1 MNGKTKFLTQSAV
14 IAALYVVLTYA
25 SNMLGL
31 ASGAVQ
37 LRFSEA
43 LTVLPA
49 FTPAAVL
56 GLFVG
61 CLAANLLC
69 GNMLFDVIF
78 GSAATLL
85 GAVGTYYL
93 GKNKYIAPLFPIISN
108 TAIIPFVLKYIYSF
122 EGSLLY
128 FVITVGAGEIL
139 SCGVLGIIL
148 WNGIEKT
155 NLFKR

>member
-14 IAALYVVLTYA
+14 IAALYVVLTYV
-25 SNMLGL
+25 SNMFGL
-31 ASGAVQ
+31 ANGAIQ

-43 LTVLPA
+43 LTLLPA
-49 FTPAAVL
+49 FTSAAVP
-56 GLFVG
+56 GLFIG

-85 GAVGTYYL
+85 GAVGTYYF

-108 TAIIPFVLKYIYSF
+108 TVIIPFVLKYIYSF

-128 FVITVGAGEIL
+128 FVITVGIGEIL

>member
-1 MNGKTKFLTQSAV
+1 MNRKTKFLTQSAV

-31 ASGAVQ
+31 ASGAIQ

-49 FTPAAVL
+49 FTPAAVP
-56 GLFVG
+56 GLFAG

-69 GNMLFDVIF
+69 GNMIFDVIF
-78 GSAATLL
+78 GSVATLL
-85 GAVGTYYL
+85 GAVGTYYF

-108 TAIIPFVLKYIYSF
+108 MAIIPFVLKYIYTF

-128 FVITVGAGEIL
+128 FVITVGIGEIL